1 MCHLLRQR
9 SADCFS
15 FAGLDDPHLPA
26 NVAIYGDDQSERFHS
41 QQHGRRREGAAIK
54 RPVRFHDG
62 NDVHRIL
69 HGTTLRFDSGGRS
82 AGFQRI
88 RHRHAARIPVPS
100 SSQRH
105 SNYWN
110 FEESP
115 LMISVEH
122 NCVLDD
128 LNGSMS
134 SRTLNLTSQHANS
147 LIKSFD

>member
-1 MCHLLRQR
+1 MLRQR

-88 RHRHAARIPVPS
+88 RHRHAARISVPS
-100 SSQRH
+100 SSQPSRAQNARNEPVAH
-105 SNYWN
+105 PQ
-110 FEESP
+110 EQV
-115 LMISVEH
+115 VEGEARRGR
-122 NCVLDD
+122 VR
-128 LNGSMS
+128 GK
-134 SRTLNLTSQHANS
+134 SRTLHLA
-147 LIKSFD
+147 I